1 MLKVKVK
8 GMPVFYAGARY
19 ETDHELIIQNDEAN
33 DNLFE
38 TLEVIEDNPFKGV
51 KEATL
56 KKLLTDAEIEIPDDA
71 NRDML
76 IELVKEHDLT
86 VG

>member
-8 GMPVFYAGARY
+8 GMPVFYAGVR
-19 ETDHELIIQNDEAN
+19 HEVNDKLTIQNNEAN

-38 TLEVIEDNPFKGV
+38 TLEEIEDNPFKGV
-51 KEATL
+51 KETTL
-56 KKLLTDAEIEIPDDA
+56 KKLLSEAEVEIPDAADRDA
-71 NRDML
+71 L
-76 IELVKEHDLT
+76 IELVKENNLI